1 MKWSGCQRWWGVTK
15 DWKSL
20 VKTAEQ
26 LCRRTTVKD
35 EDTKKSSLPSVEIED
50 VQQNAEEERKK
61 NNMKEREKQRIWDS
75 VWRNQMRIQML
86 GDSKLIVNRM
96 NRKWKIDC
104 RS

>member
-1 MKWSGCQRWWGVTK
+1 M
-15 DWKSL
+15 
-20 VKTAEQ
+20 KTAEE

-35 EDTKKSSLPSVEIED
+35 EDTKKSSFPSVEKED

-61 NNMKEREKQRIWDS
+61 NKMKEREKQRIWDS
-75 VWRNQMRIQML
+75 ARRNQMRIQML
-86 GDSKLIVNRM
+86 GDSQLIVNWM